1 LSQELTTISPAPSG
15 LIITEQER
23 AELQEA
29 YASNISG
36 GQMSVFHLDR
46 IKIINGPPPMWSV
59 PTLGEAMPLPRLDGI
74 ILGSRDIR
82 AYYKDKDAGNV
93 PPDCSSNDCETGHG
107 KPGGKCKECSLAEW
121 DSADGESSAQACKQM
136 RLLLFLYGTS
146 KVPDV
151 VNLPPTSVRA
161 SINYFYKLFKEG
173 IPKHSVITSIGLE
186 KAQSKAGK
194 AYGKATFTFL
204 RRLSPEEQSLAAERA
219 AMFEAMLRTE
229 K

>member
-1 LSQELTTISPAPSG
+1 MSQELTTIAPAPSG
-15 LIITEQER
+15 LMISEQET

-36 GQMSVFHLDR
+36 GQISIFHLDR
-46 IKIINGPPPMWSV
+46 IKIITGPTPMWSV
-59 PTLGEAMPLPRLDGI
+59 PTLGDEKPVSRIEGI

-82 AYYKDKDAGNV
+82 AYYKSKEAGNV
-93 PPDCSSNDCETGHG
+93 PPDCSSNDCENGHG
-107 KPGGKCKECSLAEW
+107 NPGGKCAACPLAEW
-121 DSADGESSAQACKQM
+121 DSADGESAAQACKQM
-136 RLLLFLYGTS
+136 RLLLFLYGTA

-151 VNLPPTSVRA
+151 VSLPPTSVKA

-173 IPKHSVITSIGLE
+173 IPKHGVITAIELE

-194 AYGKATFTFL
+194 SYGKAKFTFI
-204 RRLSPEEQSLAAERA
+204 RRLSAEEHARASERA